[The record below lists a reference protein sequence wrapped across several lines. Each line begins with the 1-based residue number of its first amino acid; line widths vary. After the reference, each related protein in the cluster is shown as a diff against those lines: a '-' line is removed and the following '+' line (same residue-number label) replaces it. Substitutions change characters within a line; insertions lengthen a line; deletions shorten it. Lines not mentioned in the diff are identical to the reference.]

1 MIGRHTLNLNINVS
15 IVSKLS
21 SAATHRTNSHGSSF
35 SSSFFFKVETVESGY
50 IIYTVALRT
59 A

>member
-15 IVSKLS
+15 IVAKLS
-21 SAATHRTNSHGSSF
+21 SAATHRTNSYGSSF
-35 SSSFFFKVETVESGY
+35 SVEVEVETVESGY
-50 IIYTVALRT
+50 IIYTVALRR